1 MDINKEFEK
10 LAEEFD
16 ESPEIFPG
24 SGIWRGTDY
33 HKGSPLKF
41 KVGGFYHSEME
52 TKSGMIITYFRAD
65 HLDDRSEGEWVG
77 ALVRSR
83 YGSMQ
88 GVHHTSVSENMGNWV
103 VTPKKDIPRQLKKVK
118 ISNAVKKKILDNLAD
133 NDNLGTE
140 K

>member
-10 LAEEFD
+10 LVEEFD

-65 HLDDRSEGEWVG
+65 HQEDIGEWVG

-83 YGSMQ
+83 YGSME
-88 GVHHTSVSENMGNWV
+88 GVHHTSVSEDKGNWV

-118 ISNAVKKKILDNLAD
+118 VSNAVKTVSYTHLTLP
-133 NDNLGTE
+133 TTPYV
-140 K
+140 